1 LYPDIIFVHAYI
13 DFEMSEAEFER
24 TMAFYERLLNRT
36 KRLKLCELIT
46 SNLRHLLYMEEGL
59 QESPLPSQYVLRV
72 IFSAAFSFKLIRI
85 SLLISSQPL
94 SPSFSAIFR
103 TLHLFYLFFKMGCDE
118 SMKIEI
124 ENLTRERDAARKEA
138 RALEQ
143 TLAAK
148 ELERLNLD
156 ENLRRCRRNCEDLQE
171 TVARL
176 VEENKVSGDREKRAE
191 ERCERIAAE
200 NQKIASERN
209 ALFSELSAKIRELKD
224 KNLEADCLVGVYQ
237 EKCRCLE
244 NDAEKM
250 SQEIER
256 LKGEI
261 LEANKIVDSLG
272 SMKMESEKA
281 AELYKSRLENLS
293 PRISRIEEDIAVMLT
308 VKVGDLAG
316 LSHNLGSFFVEGDG
330 GNLNLLDCWGK
341 CDISGNGS
349 TPEDAEAVVLGELNS
364 TVGENCMNFLE
375 SQSSIS
381 KRSKRTQTDCTDDHL
396 IASWSTKRRRNK
408 CTGNGDNVS
417 INEKEKEVSGL
428 THDKMSGEWTCE
440 ADMLRA
446 FREDEQLCMNAVCAL
461 YRQQTKSKGCS
472 NSSGNG
478 VFSPVDLF
486 SGSSLAEY
494 LIDGDKELRLKKSA
508 SEVKKIRPQAIN
520 QCRKLAT
527 IYVEK
532 LFAIYR
538 SGEDPL
544 FGQ

>member
-1 LYPDIIFVHAYI
+1 
-13 DFEMSEAEFER
+13 
-24 TMAFYERLLNRT
+24 
-36 KRLKLCELIT
+36 
-46 SNLRHLLYMEEGL
+46 
-59 QESPLPSQYVLRV
+59 
-72 IFSAAFSFKLIRI
+72 
-85 SLLISSQPL
+85 
-94 SPSFSAIFR
+94 
-103 TLHLFYLFFKMGCDE
+103 MGRDE
-118 SMKIEI
+118 SMKMEI
-124 ENLTRERDAARKEA
+124 ENLTRERDAAKKEA

-156 ENLRRCRRNCEDLQE
+156 ENLRRCLRKCEDLQE

-176 VEENKVSGDREKRAE
+176 IEENKVSSDREKRAV
-191 ERCERIAAE
+191 ERCERITAE
-200 NQKIASERN
+200 NQKIVSERN
-209 ALFSELSAKIRELKD
+209 TLFSELSAKIKELKG

-237 EKCRCLE
+237 EKRRCLE

-250 SQEIER
+250 GREIEK

-261 LEANKIVDSLG
+261 LEANKSMDSLK
-272 SMKMESEKA
+272 SMKMESDKA

-293 PRISRIEEDIAVMLT
+293 PRISRIEEDIADMLT

-316 LSHNLGSFFVEGDG
+316 LSHNLGSSFVQGDG
-330 GNLNLLDCWGK
+330 GNLNFLDCWGK

-349 TPEDAEAVVLGELNS
+349 TPEDAEAVVLSRGAHSASNYSGVSSKKEGDRNSVQPSSRENDAHAVKESCGPQSNRNPPHAEASNAVNRIDSDDEANVGQASQFSNRGELNS
-364 TVGENCMNFLE
+364 TIDKNCTKVLE

-381 KRSKRTQTDCTDDHL
+381 KRSKRNQTDCTDDL
-396 IASWSTKRRRNK
+396 IASWSTKKKRNK
-408 CTGNGDNVS
+408 WTGNNGDNVS
-417 INEKEKEVSGL
+417 IHEKEKEVSGL
-428 THDKMSGEWTCE
+428 TNDKSSRKWTCE

-461 YRQQTKSKGCS
+461 YRQQAKSKGYS
-472 NSSGNG
+472 NSSGSG

-486 SGSSLAEY
+486 SGTFLAEY
-494 LIDGDKELRLKKSA
+494 FLDGDKELKLKKSA
-508 SEVKKIRPQAIN
+508 SEVKKLRPQAIE

-527 IYVEK
+527 IYVDK
-532 LFAIYR
+532 LFAIYC